1 VGRAE
6 LAGGPRRK
14 RTGVASRRLAVA
26 AFGVAV
32 SFSFAGCGG
41 EHGAP
46 RNVLFIVVDTLR
58 ADHLSAYGYA
68 RDTSPALAK
77 LAEGAVRFDRAYA
90 PAPWTKPSV
99 ASMFTGQYPHRHGL
113 NFVLATL
120 PASAQTLA
128 ERLSQAGFAT
138 AGVVSHGFIG
148 PKNGFDQGF
157 EVYDDHEAKGHS
169 YVSTVG
175 VTDRALKLLE
185 KLDEQERPFFLFVHY
200 FDPHYEY
207 RRHRQ
212 YGYAPE
218 SVGRLRGG
226 ENIHDLRE
234 MGPSL
239 APEEVEF
246 LESVYDEEVRFT
258 DAGIGRLLA
267 ALAQRGL
274 EDDTLV
280 IVTADHGEEF
290 FGRGWLGHTR
300 TLYDEVIHVPL
311 VIRVPGSGARKRVVD
326 APVSLASLAPTI
338 LDYLG
343 IDAPDAGFQG
353 PSLRPLIDGS
363 GDVDLPPVRS
373 EVRFIVL
380 GSNSPLAEKVAYK
393 QAVIDGRYKLI
404 KDFRAQTYELYDLA
418 QDPGETENLASS
430 RPELLRQ
437 MLVELDRTRSADT
450 AAPAVDENATL
461 DPKDAAMLRDLGYAD
476 E

>member
-1 VGRAE
+1 VARS
-6 LAGGPRRK
+6 PRWK
-14 RTGVASRRLAVA
+14 WTDVAVRRLAVA
-26 AFGVAV
+26 AFGIAA
-32 SFSFAGCGG
+32 SFSFAFCGG
-41 EHGAP
+41 GRGAP
-46 RNVLFIVVDTLR
+46 RNVLLIVVDTLR

-68 RDTSPALAK
+68 RDTSPALAE
-77 LAEGAVRFDRAYA
+77 LAEEGVRFDRAYA
-90 PAPWTKPSV
+90 AAPWTKPSV
-99 ASMFTGQYPHRHGL
+99 ASIFTGQYPHRHGL

-138 AGVVSHGFIG
+138 AGVVSHGFVG

-157 EVYDDHEAKGHS
+157 EVYDAHEAKGHS
-169 YVSTVG
+169 HVSTVG
-175 VTDRALKLLE
+175 VTERALKLLDGLAE
-185 KLDEQERPFFLFVHY
+185 RERPFFLFVHY

-207 RRHRQ
+207 RRHPQ
-212 YGYAPE
+212 YGYASGP
-218 SVGRLRGG
+218 VGRLRGG
-226 ENIHDLRE
+226 ESIHDLRK

-239 APEEVEF
+239 SAEEVEF
-246 LESVYDEEVRFT
+246 LESVYDEEIRFT

-267 ALAQRGL
+267 ALAKRGL

-290 FGRGWLGHTR
+290 FSRGWLGHTR
-300 TLYDEVIHVPL
+300 TLYEEVIHVPL
-311 VIRVPGSGARKRVVD
+311 VIRVPGGGGRGRAVG
-326 APVSLASLAPTI
+326 APVSLVSLAPTI

-363 GDVDLPPVRS
+363 RDVDLPPVRS

-380 GSNSPLAEKVAYK
+380 GPDSPLAEKAAFK

-404 KDFRAQTYELYDLA
+404 KDFREQTYELYDLER
-418 QDPGETENLASS
+418 DPGERENLASS
-430 RPELLRQ
+430 RPDLLQ
-437 MLVELDRTRSADT
+437 KMLVELNRTRSAEP
-450 AAPAVDENATL
+450 AAPPVDENATL
-461 DPKDAAMLRDLGYAD
+461 DPADAAMLRDLGYAD